1 MTRKLTSDPE
11 PLQPEYIPSDFVNRE
26 NTTTA
31 LTNLIGP
38 ESSRNIHLQGPK
50 GTGKT
55 HLTLLQLNEL
65 DQVNT
70 CYIDCKNSDT
80 QYKALR
86 QIIQSLTE
94 EPVNTGYHTSDLQRK
109 IEERT
114 GAIHTVIVLDEIE
127 FLLENNGDSLLYF
140 LSRMKNQATVNV
152 ITISNQT
159 LNLQKQVEE
168 RTFSSLQPYPI
179 QLEPYT
185 GEEVYD
191 IILDRAR
198 KSLKPQ
204 TVQKSSLT
212 YIASK
217 TTNPRLAIQWLKTA
231 AQQADKI
238 ITETHVQ
245 KFEEK
250 AVNEY
255 IDQLLEPFTE
265 HHSLLLQA
273 IQELAE
279 NNDIT
284 IQTGDVYQS
293 YQKLCQSQ
301 EQESLSNRRIS
312 DYIKTLELLN
322 LIKAE
327 YHYGGSKGKTREIK
341 IREIIEI

>member
-1 MTRKLTSDPE
+1 MTRELISDLE
-11 PLQPEYIPSDFVNRE
+11 PLQPESVPADFVDRE
-26 NTTTA
+26 NTKTA
-31 LTNLIGP
+31 LSNLIGP
-38 ESSRNIHLQGPK
+38 DSSRNIHLQGPK

-55 HLTLLQLNEL
+55 HLTLLQLNQL
-65 DQVNT
+65 DQANT

-80 QYKALR
+80 QYKTLR
-86 QIIQSLTE
+86 QILQSLTK

-114 GAIHTVIVLDEIE
+114 GAVHTVIVLDEIE
-127 FLLENNGDSLLYF
+127 FLLENDGDSLLYF
-140 LSRMKNQATVNV
+140 LSRMKNQSKVNV
-152 ITISNQT
+152 ITISNQN

-191 IILDRAR
+191 ILLERAQ

-212 YIASK
+212 YIAST
-217 TTNPRLAIQWLKTA
+217 TTNPRLGIQWLKTA

-245 KFEEK
+245 QVQEK

-255 IDQLLEPFTE
+255 INQILSSFTE
-265 HHSLLLQA
+265 HHRLLFQA

-279 NNDIT
+279 DTDTKIR
-284 IQTGDVYQS
+284 TGAVYKR
-293 YQKLCQSQ
+293 YQELCQSQ

-312 DYIKTLELLN
+312 DHLKQLEHLN

-327 YHYGGSKGKTREIK
+327 YHYGGSKGKTREIRLK
-341 IREIIEI
+341 QPTP